1 MNYRK
6 RFPLFLKQIV
16 YENKSYRRNPAAAF
30 FTLVFPLLFLFM
42 LRIFG
47 TDSVEIDGGT
57 VSRAT
62 KYIPMITA
70 FSVIGSSYTGIAMTL
85 TLNRDLGVLKRYKG
99 TPLPLNVFLLG
110 KIAHNTI
117 VSFALAIIIA
127 VIAFTVFDVTLP
139 TNSIAAFLL
148 TMILGAATFTTL
160 GIAFTSL
167 IPNSDAAAPMV
178 NASIIP
184 LMFIS
189 DVFIPMDAAPKWLNG
204 IAQIFPVRPF
214 SLSLQ
219 EAYSPFSSGIIENP
233 ENYAILLVWLIVG
246 LATSLKFFSWE
257 PRK

>member
-1 MNYRK
+1 MILKKYL
-6 RFPLFLKQIV
+6 PLFLKQII

-47 TDSVEIDGGT
+47 NDSVEIDGGT

-85 TLNRDLGVLKRYKG
+85 TLNRDIGVLKRYKG
-99 TPLPLNVFLLG
+99 TPLPLIIFLLG

-117 VSFALAIIIA
+117 VSFALAVIIA
-127 VIAFTVFDVTLP
+127 VIAFAVFDVSLP
-139 TNSIAAFLL
+139 TNSIASFLL
-148 TMILGAATFTTL
+148 TMILGAATFTSL

-178 NASIIP
+178 NASVIP

-189 DVFIPMDAAPKWLNG
+189 DVFIPMDSAPNWLNS
-204 IAQIFPVRPF
+204 IAQLFPVRPF

-219 EAYSPFSSGIIENP
+219 EVYNPFSSGLTETP
-233 ENYAILLVWLIVG
+233 ENYAILLAWLVIG
-246 LATSLKFFSWE
+246 LIASLKFFSWE

>member
-1 MNYRK
+1 MNFK
-6 RFPLFLKQIV
+6 KHLPLFLKQIV
-16 YENKSYRRNPAAAF
+16 YESKSYRRNPAAAF

-47 TDSVEIDGGT
+47 NDSVEIDGGT

-85 TLNRDLGVLKRYKG
+85 TINRDIGVLKRYKG
-99 TPLPLNVFLLG
+99 TPLPLIIFLLS

-117 VSFALAIIIA
+117 VSFALAVIIA
-127 VIAFTVFDVTLP
+127 AIAFIVFDVALP
-139 TNSIAAFLL
+139 NNSIPAFLL

-189 DVFIPMDAAPKWLNG
+189 DVFIPMDSAPNWLNG

-219 EAYSPFSSGIIENP
+219 EAYSPFSTGLTENP
-233 ENYAILLVWLIVG
+233 ENYLILLAWLMLG

>member
-1 MNYRK
+1 MTSRK
-6 RFPLFLKQIV
+6 HVSLFLKQII
-16 YENKSYRRNPAAAF
+16 YESKSYRRNPAAAF

-47 TDSVEIDGGT
+47 NDSVEIDGGT

-85 TLNRDLGVLKRYKG
+85 TLNRDIGVLKRYRG
-99 TPLPLNVFLLG
+99 TPLPLVIFMFG

-117 VSFALAIIIA
+117 VSFALAVIIA
-127 VIAFTVFDVTLP
+127 LIAITIFDVVLP
-139 TNSIAAFLL
+139 SNSIATFIL
-148 TMILGAATFTTL
+148 TMLLGAVTFTSL
-160 GIAFTSL
+160 GIAFTSV

-189 DVFIPMDAAPKWLNG
+189 DVFIPMNSAPVWLNSV
-204 IAQIFPVRPF
+204 AQVFPVRPF
-214 SLSLQ
+214 SISLQ
-219 EAYSPFSSGIIENP
+219 EAYSPFSSGLLNNP
-233 ENYAILLVWLIVG
+233 ENYIILTAWLIVG
-246 LATSLKFFSWE
+246 LVTSLKFFSWE
-257 PRK
+257 PRR

>member
-1 MNYRK
+1 MNFRK
-6 RFPLFLKQIV
+6 QSLLFLKQIV
-16 YENKSYRRNPAAAF
+16 YESKSYRRNPAAAF

-47 TDSVEIDGGT
+47 NDSVEIDGGT

-62 KYIPMITA
+62 
-70 FSVIGSSYTGIAMTL
+70 
-85 TLNRDLGVLKRYKG
+85 
-99 TPLPLNVFLLG
+99 
-110 KIAHNTI
+110 
-117 VSFALAIIIA
+117 FALAIIIA
-127 VIAFTVFDVTLP
+127 LIAFTIFDVGLP
-139 TNSIAAFLL
+139 TNSIVAFLL

-189 DVFIPMDAAPKWLNG
+189 DVFIPMDNAPNWLNW

-219 EAYSPFSSGIIENP
+219 EAYSPFSSGITENP
-233 ENYAILLVWLIVG
+233 ENYVILLAWLIVG

>member
-85 TLNRDLGVLKRYKG
+85 TLNRDIGVLKRYKG

-127 VIAFTVFDVTLP
+127 VIAFAVFDVTLP
-139 TNSIAAFLL
+139 TNSIAAFLI
-148 TMILGAATFTTL
+148 TMALGAATFTTL
-160 GIAFTSL
+160 GIAFTRL

-204 IAQIFPVRPF
+204 IAQIFPVRSF

-246 LATSLKFFSWE
+246 LATSLKFFS
-257 PRK
+257 

>member
-1 MNYRK
+1 MNFRK
-6 RFPLFLKQIV
+6 HLPLFLKQIV
-16 YENKSYRRNPAAAF
+16 YESKSYRRNPAAAF

-47 TDSVEIDGGT
+47 NDSVEIDGGI

-85 TLNRDLGVLKRYKG
+85 TLNRDIGVLKRYKG
-99 TPLPLNVFLLG
+99 TPLPLIIFLLG

-117 VSFALAIIIA
+117 VSFALAVIIA
-127 VIAFTVFDVTLP
+127 IIAFIVFDVGLP
-139 TNSIAAFLL
+139 TNSLVAFLL
-148 TMILGAATFTTL
+148 TIILGATTFTSL
-160 GIAFTSL
+160 GIAFTSV

-178 NASIIP
+178 NASVIP

-189 DVFIPMDAAPKWLNG
+189 DVFIPMDSAPNWLNG
-204 IAQIFPVRPF
+204 IAQVFPVRPF

-219 EAYSPFSSGIIENP
+219 ETYSPFSSGLTNNP
-233 ENYAILLVWLIVG
+233 ENFAILLAWLVVG
-246 LATSLKFFSWE
+246 VLASLKFFSWE

>member
-1 MNYRK
+1 MNLK
-6 RFPLFLKQIV
+6 RHIPLFLKQIG
-16 YENKSYRRNPAAAF
+16 YESKSYRRNPAAAF

-47 TDSVEIDGGT
+47 NDFVEIDGGS

-85 TLNRDLGVLKRYKG
+85 TINRDIGVLKRYKG
-99 TPLPLNVFLLG
+99 TPLPLIIFLLG
-110 KIAHNTI
+110 KITHNTI
-117 VSFALAIIIA
+117 VSFVLAVIIA
-127 VIAFTVFDVTLP
+127 LIALFAFDVGLP
-139 TNSIAAFLL
+139 RNSIAAFFL
-148 TMILGAATFTTL
+148 TMILGAATFTSL

-189 DVFIPMDAAPKWLNG
+189 DVFIPMDSAPIWLNS
-204 IAQIFPVRPF
+204 IAQMFPVRPF

-219 EAYSPFSSGIIENP
+219 EAYSPFSSGSLNNL
-233 ENYAILLVWLIVG
+233 ENYLILFAWLVIGLI
-246 LATSLKFFSWE
+246 TSLKFFSWE
-257 PRK
+257 PRR

>member
-1 MNYRK
+1 RK

-85 TLNRDLGVLKRYKG
+85 TLNRDIGVLKRYKG

-127 VIAFTVFDVTLP
+127 VIAFAVFDVTLP
-139 TNSIAAFLL
+139 TNSIAAFLI
-148 TMILGAATFTTL
+148 TMALGAATFTTL
-160 GIAFTSL
+160 GIAFTRL

>member
-1 MNYRK
+1 MNFRK
-6 RFPLFLKQIV
+6 HLPLFLKQIV

-47 TDSVEIDGGT
+47 NDSVEIDGGI

-85 TLNRDLGVLKRYKG
+85 TLNRDIGVLKRYKG
-99 TPLPLNVFLLG
+99 TPLPLIIFLLG

-117 VSFALAIIIA
+117 VSFALAVIIA
-127 VIAFTVFDVTLP
+127 IIAFVVFDVGLP
-139 TNSIAAFLL
+139 TNSIVAFLL
-148 TMILGAATFTTL
+148 TIILGAATFTSL
-160 GIAFTSL
+160 GIAFTSV

-178 NASIIP
+178 NASVIP

-189 DVFIPMDAAPKWLNG
+189 DVFIPMDSAPNWLNG
-204 IAQIFPVRPF
+204 IAQVFPVRPF

-219 EAYSPFSSGIIENP
+219 ETYSPFSSGLTSNP
-233 ENYAILLVWLIVG
+233 ENFAILFAWLVVG
-246 LATSLKFFSWE
+246 IIASLKFFSWE
-257 PRK
+257 PRR

>member
-1 MNYRK
+1 MNLKKYL
-6 RFPLFLKQIV
+6 PLFLKQIV

-85 TLNRDLGVLKRYKG
+85 TLNRDIGVLKRYKG

-117 VSFALAIIIA
+117 VSFALAVIIA
-127 VIAFTVFDVTLP
+127 VIAYGVFDVTLP
-139 TNSIAAFLL
+139 NNSIAAFLL

-214 SLSLQ
+214 SLSSQ
-219 EAYSPFSSGIIENP
+219 EAYSPLSSGIIENP

>member
-85 TLNRDLGVLKRYKG
+85 TLNRDIGVLKRYKG

-127 VIAFTVFDVTLP
+127 VIAFAVFDVTLP
-139 TNSIAAFLL
+139 TNSIAAFFI
-148 TMILGAATFTTL
+148 TMALGAATFTTL
-160 GIAFTSL
+160 GIAFTRL

>member
-85 TLNRDLGVLKRYKG
+85 TLNRDIGVLKRYKG

-127 VIAFTVFDVTLP
+127 VIAFAVFDVTLP
-139 TNSIAAFLL
+139 TNSIAAFLI
-148 TMILGAATFTTL
+148 TMALGAATFTTL
-160 GIAFTSL
+160 GIAFTRL

>member
-1 MNYRK
+1 MNFRK
-6 RFPLFLKQIV
+6 QSLLFLKQIV
-16 YENKSYRRNPAAAF
+16 YESKSYRRNPAAAF

-47 TDSVEIDGGT
+47 NDSVEIDGGT

-85 TLNRDLGVLKRYKG
+85 TLNRDIGVLKRYKG
-99 TPLPLNVFLLG
+99 TPLPLMIFLLS

-127 VIAFTVFDVTLP
+127 LIAFTIFDVGLP
-139 TNSIAAFLL
+139 TNSIVAFLL

-189 DVFIPMDAAPKWLNG
+189 DVFIPMDSAPNWLNW

-219 EAYSPFSSGIIENP
+219 EAYSPFSSGITENP
-233 ENYAILLVWLIVG
+233 ENYVILLAWLIVG

>member
-1 MNYRK
+1 MILKKYL
-6 RFPLFLKQIV
+6 PLFLKQII

-47 TDSVEIDGGT
+47 NDSVEIDGGT

-85 TLNRDLGVLKRYKG
+85 TLNRDIGVLKRYKG
-99 TPLPLNVFLLG
+99 TPLPLIIFLLG

-117 VSFALAIIIA
+117 VSFALAVIIA
-127 VIAFTVFDVTLP
+127 VIAFAVFDVSLP
-139 TNSIAAFLL
+139 TNSIASFLL
-148 TMILGAATFTTL
+148 TMILGAATFTSL

-167 IPNSDAAAPMV
+167 IPNSDASAPMV
-178 NASIIP
+178 NASVIP

-189 DVFIPMDAAPKWLNG
+189 DVFIPMDSAPNWLNS
-204 IAQIFPVRPF
+204 IAQLFPVRPF

-219 EAYSPFSSGIIENP
+219 EVYSPFSSGLTETP
-233 ENYAILLVWLIVG
+233 ENYAILFAWLVIGLI
-246 LATSLKFFSWE
+246 ASLKFFSWE

>member
-85 TLNRDLGVLKRYKG
+85 TLNRDIGVLKRYKG

-127 VIAFTVFDVTLP
+127 VIAFAVFDVTLP
-139 TNSIAAFLL
+139 TNSIAAFLI
-148 TMILGAATFTTL
+148 TMVLGAATFTTL
-160 GIAFTSL
+160 GIAFTRL

>member
-1 MNYRK
+1 MTSKKYLS
-6 RFPLFLKQIV
+6 LFLRQII
-16 YENKSYRRNPAAAF
+16 YESKAYRRNPAAAF

-47 TDSVEIDGGT
+47 NDSVEIDGGT

-85 TLNRDLGVLKRYKG
+85 TLNRDIGVLKRYRG
-99 TPLPLNVFLLG
+99 TPLPLMIFMLG

-117 VSFALAIIIA
+117 ISFALAVIIA
-127 VIAFTVFDVTLP
+127 LIALLAFDVTLP
-139 TNSIAAFLL
+139 PNSIVTFLL
-148 TMILGAATFTTL
+148 TMLLGAATFTSL
-160 GIAFTSL
+160 GIAFTSV

-189 DVFIPMDAAPKWLNG
+189 DVFIPMDSAPMWLNS
-204 IAQIFPVRPF
+204 IAQVFPVRPF
-214 SLSLQ
+214 SISLQ
-219 EAYSPFSSGIIENP
+219 EAYSPFSSGLLNNP
-233 ENYAILLVWLIVG
+233 ENYIILSGWLAIGLI
-246 LATSLKFFSWE
+246 ASLKFFSWE
-257 PRK
+257 PRR